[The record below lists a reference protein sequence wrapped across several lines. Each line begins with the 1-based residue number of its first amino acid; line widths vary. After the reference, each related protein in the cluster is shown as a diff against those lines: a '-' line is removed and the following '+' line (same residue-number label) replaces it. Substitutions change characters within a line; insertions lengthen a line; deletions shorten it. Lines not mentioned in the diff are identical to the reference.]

1 MEFLI
6 VTGLSGAGKASAL
19 HTLEDIGFYCVDNI
33 PIELIPPFYDL
44 CMRSSDKSMQKVAI
58 VIDVRGEMPFENVFD
73 VLDKLKEN
81 NKKYKVLFIDARDDV
96 LIRRFRETRR
106 KHPLLENFNGS
117 MINAVKF
124 ERSILKQVRNRADYL
139 VDTSFLSVSQLK
151 ERITNLFLENSS
163 SSLIITCM
171 SFGFKYGIPTE
182 SDLVFDVLRNLTGLD
197 EAVDRYVRKWNE
209 TKEFINRL
217 LPLIDYSLPLYRN
230 EGKSQL
236 VISIGCT
243 GGKHRSVTMVQ
254 FLYDH
259 LLKKGFHVGVNHRD
273 ITKR

>member
-1 MEFLI
+1 M
-6 VTGLSGAGKASAL
+6 
-19 HTLEDIGFYCVDNI
+19 
-33 PIELIPPFYDL
+33 
-44 CMRSSDKSMQKVAI
+44 
-58 VIDVRGEMPFENVFD
+58 
-73 VLDKLKEN
+73 
-81 NKKYKVLFIDARDDV
+81 LFIDARDDI

-182 SDLVFDVLRNLTGLD
+182 SDLVFDVRCLKNPYYIDELRDLTGLD
-197 EAVDRYVRKWNE
+197 EAVDRYVRKWDE
-209 TKEFINRL
+209 TKGFINRL

-254 FLYDH
+254 LLYDH
-259 LLKKGFHVGVNHRD
+259 LLKKGFHAGVNHRD